1 MPNLK
6 YLIIHLFIL
15 DFLHTYHPS
24 PITHSPEMPSNN
36 ANRKRKEELLKIANG
51 IRNGTIER
59 PQPKPTEE
67 GLAKMEELRLQKKK
81 EAEMA
86 ALKKG
91 REREERKKKL
101 ENAEQFFK
109 EAEAAGLLK
118 KKTPKFIRTLHMNK
132 SNCVKCS
139 T

>member
-1 MPNLK
+1 
-6 YLIIHLFIL
+6 
-15 DFLHTYHPS
+15 
-24 PITHSPEMPSNN
+24 MPSNN
-36 ANRKRKEELLKIANG
+36 ANAQNKKRLLKIAEG

-59 PQPKPTEE
+59 PTPKPTEE
-67 GLAKMEELRLQKKK
+67 GLAKMEELRLEKKK

-91 REREERKKKL
+91 RERAERKKKL

-118 KKTPKFIRTLHMNK
+118 KKTTKFIRTLHMNK
-132 SNCVKCS
+132 SNCVKSS